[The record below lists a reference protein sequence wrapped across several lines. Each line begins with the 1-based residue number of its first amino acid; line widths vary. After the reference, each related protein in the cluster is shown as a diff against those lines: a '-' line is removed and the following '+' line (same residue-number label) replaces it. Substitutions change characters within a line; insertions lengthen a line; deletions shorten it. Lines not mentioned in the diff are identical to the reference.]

1 MASWTNFSELI
12 GELISNVILTFVLAI
27 FDFTIEMIG
36 SILSIGGVFAHPGM
50 WIFTLIITYTLYRSY
65 EAWL

>member
-1 MASWTNFSELI
+1 MADWTNFSDLI
-12 GELISNVILTFVLAI
+12 GELISNVILTFLLAI
-27 FDFTIEMIG
+27 FDFAIEMIG
-36 SILSIGGVFAHPGM
+36 AVLSVGGVFTNPGM